1 MSEETMYQ
9 IWCSGCSA
17 EPAIEM
23 LEIEWNGEWVSFPV
37 GAECLTRAQNNARI
51 EE

>member
-1 MSEETMYQ
+1 MEYEHV

-17 EPAIEM
+17 EPSVEL
-23 LEIEWNGEWVSFPV
+23 LEIEWNGEWISFPV
-37 GAECLTRAQNNARI
+37 GVSCLTRAKENAII

>member
-1 MSEETMYQ
+1 MDETQYV

-23 LEIEWNGEWVSFPV
+23 LEVEWNDEWVSFPV
-37 GAECLTRAQNNARI
+37 GPECLTRAQENDRI